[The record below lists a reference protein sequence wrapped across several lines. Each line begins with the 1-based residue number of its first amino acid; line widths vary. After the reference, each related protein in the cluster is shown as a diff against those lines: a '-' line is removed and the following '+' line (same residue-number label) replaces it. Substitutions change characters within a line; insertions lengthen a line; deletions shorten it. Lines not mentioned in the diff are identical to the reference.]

1 MKIKITYTTVFLFSL
16 LLISSCNKYRFWN
29 LAKLAAFNIPMV
41 SNNSVQ
47 SFQVK
52 ATLQTDGHTD
62 ILRAG
67 FVWSDINTL
76 PTLNDNVA
84 ECELNQEEIQT
95 QIPWPVNTQ
104 FYLRAFVENKIGVQY
119 SEPLTVNWPGNSSN
133 LPELQTINP
142 NQVGFFECSING
154 LILTNGGLPIT
165 EQGFC
170 FSSSNQSPTLLNS
183 IQLDNSGNTSFSALI
198 ANLNE
203 NTTYYFRAY
212 AKNLQGVG
220 YGNVIALSTQ
230 NYYYPGEPG
239 NYGGLIVYS
248 KIDTLGG
255 WNFLEAAPYDVNTN
269 VSWGNPNVSIPSSC
283 AIGTGKG
290 NTLSI
295 VQQLGPANPAYA
307 ALAAYYFPS
316 GLNGWSLPS
325 RDELM
330 KMREN
335 LYLQQLGNFT
345 PDARYWSS
353 SEDVNFPENA
363 WAVKMTTTAA
373 NTASYAKNNAYK
385 VRPIRRY

>member
-1 MKIKITYTTVFLFSL
+1 MGKSIYLFICIIWL
-16 LLISSCNKYRFWN
+16 LATGCEKHRFWQ
-29 LAKLAAFNIPMV
+29 LKKLAEIGTPEV
-41 SNNSVQ
+41 TNNTIQ
-47 SFQVK
+47 SFNLK
-52 ATLQTDGHTD
+52 ASILDDGYDD
-62 ILRAG
+62 IISTG
-67 FVWSDINTL
+67 FVWSDINPL
-76 PTLNDNVA
+76 PTLQDNFMVSNA
-84 ECELNQEEIQT
+84 TGELLT
-95 QIPWPVNTQ
+95 AQIPWPVNTQ
-104 FYLRAFVENKIGVQY
+104 FYVRAFVENSIGLVY
-119 SEPLTVNWPGNSSN
+119 SDPVTINWPGNSSN

-220 YGNVIALSTQ
+220 YGNVIELSTQ

-255 WNFLEAAPYDVNTN
+255 WNFLEAAPSDCNGSAVWASNN
-269 VSWGNPNVSIPSSC
+269 NPITTSFALGAGP
-283 AIGTGKG
+283 A

-295 VQQLGPANPAYA
+295 VQQQGPANPAYA
-307 ALAAYYFPS
+307 ALAAYYFPG

-353 SEDVNFPENA
+353 SEDVNFPGNA

>member
-1 MKIKITYTTVFLFSL
+1 MRNSLFFLFVVCSVL
-16 LLISSCNKYRFWN
+16 LSSCEKYRFWN
-29 LAKLAAFNIPMV
+29 LAKLAAFNTPVV

-47 SFQVK
+47 SFQVR
-52 ATLQTDGHTD
+52 ATLQTDGFTD

-67 FVWSDINTL
+67 FVWSDVNAL

-84 ECELNQEEIQT
+84 ECVLNQEEIQA

-119 SEPLTVNWPGNSSN
+119 SEPLTVNWPGNASN

-142 NQVGFFECSING
+142 NQIGFFECSING

-183 IQLDNSGNTSFSALI
+183 TQLDNSGNTSFSALI

-203 NTTYYFRAY
+203 NTTYYLRAY

-220 YGNVIALSTQ
+220 YGNVITLTTN
-230 NYYYPGEPG
+230 NYLYPGEVG
-239 NYGGLIVYS
+239 NYGGLIFYA
-248 KIDTLGG
+248 KTDTLGG
-255 WNFLEAAPYDVNTN
+255 WNFLEAAPSDCNGNAVWAFNNNTITT
-269 VSWGNPNVSIPSSC
+269 SLALGAGP
-283 AIGTGKG
+283 A

-295 VQQLGPANPAYA
+295 VQQLGPANPPYA
-307 ALAAYYFPS
+307 AFTAYNYPS
-316 GLNGWSLPS
+316 GSNGWSLPS

-335 LYLQQLGNFT
+335 LYLNQLGNFT
-345 PDARYWSS
+345 ADARYWSS
-353 SEDVNFPENA
+353 SQDTNFPDNA
-363 WAVKMTTTAA
+363 WAVKMTSNAS
-373 NTASYAKNNAYK
+373 NTASYAKSNAYK
-385 VRPIRRY
+385 VRAIRRY

>member
-1 MKIKITYTTVFLFSL
+1 MKNRSLFLFVVCSL
-16 LLISSCNKYRFWN
+16 LLSSCNKYRFWN
-29 LAKLAAFNIPMV
+29 LAKLAAFNTPMV
-41 SNNSVQ
+41 SNISVQ

-52 ATLQTDGHTD
+52 ATLQTDGHTK
-62 ILRAG
+62 ILRSG

-104 FYLRAFVENKIGVQY
+104 FYVRAYVENSIGLVY
-119 SEPLTVNWPGNSSN
+119 SDPITVNWPGNSAN
-133 LPELQTINP
+133 LPVVQTINP
-142 NQVGFFECSING
+142 NQIDFFQCGING
-154 LILTNGGLPIT
+154 LIQSDGGLSIT

-170 FSSSNQSPTLLNS
+170 YSTFNQSPNLLNTVY
-183 IQLDNSGNTSFSALI
+183 IDNSGNPAYSSWLTAL
-198 ANLNE
+198 AE
-203 NTTYYFRAY
+203 NTTYYIRAY
-212 AKNLQGVG
+212 AKNLQGVA
-220 YGNVIALSTQ
+220 YGNVITLTTN
-230 NYYYPGEPG
+230 NYLYPGEVG

-283 AIGTGKG
+283 AIGTGKE

-307 ALAAYYFPS
+307 ALAAYYFPG

-373 NTASYAKNNAYK
+373 NTASYAKNNSFK

>member
-29 LAKLAAFNIPMV
+29 LKKLPEV
-41 SNNSVQ
+41 SAPKVTSNTIQ
-47 SFQVK
+47 SFSLES
-52 ATLQTDGHTD
+52 AIIHEGHTN
-62 ILRAG
+62 ITRSG
-67 FVWSDINTL
+67 FVWSDINPS
-76 PTLNDNVA
+76 PTIQDNFMESNA
-84 ECELNQEEIQT
+84 AGGILSA
-95 QIPWPVNTQ
+95 QISWPVNTQ
-104 FYLRAFVENKIGVQY
+104 FYVRAFVENSIGLVY
-119 SEPLTVNWPGNSSN
+119 SDPVTVNWPGNSAN
-133 LPELQTINP
+133 LPVVQTINP
-142 NQVGFFECSING
+142 NQIDFFQCGING
-154 LILTNGGLPIT
+154 LIQSDGGLSIT

-170 FSSSNQSPTLLNS
+170 YSTFNQSPNLLNTVY
-183 IQLDNSGNTSFSALI
+183 IDNSGNPAYSSWLTAL
-198 ANLNE
+198 AE
-203 NTTYYFRAY
+203 NTTYYIRAY
-212 AKNLQGVG
+212 AKNLQGVA
-220 YGNVIALSTQ
+220 YGNVITLTTN
-230 NYYYPGEPG
+230 NYLYPGEVG

-283 AIGTGKG
+283 AIGTGKE

-335 LYLQQLGNFT
+335 LYINQLGNFT
-345 PDARYWSS
+345 PEARYWSS
-353 SEDVNFPENA
+353 SEDVNFPGNA